1 MKRKQRF
8 FKLSAIVGCILL
20 GAGMLLCGAGF
31 VAMGC
36 DLNAFTYPRGGEP
49 VAVSSFVEADA
60 VDSIEIHAAMGDVT
74 MERASAANPEE
85 VEFVLAENVYQVI
98 VQHGLL
104 LVTPQD
110 SYTATGQGGWNWYQ
124 LLNFNSGGDWDVT
137 IRVPEKLL
145 DSVFVETDMGTVDL
159 SDLEAGSVTVQGDM
173 GDVTLDDV
181 SASESMTVTQSLG
194 EVTLG
199 NCQGGSLTLEN
210 DMGGTQ
216 VFQCRFESG
225 NLQGSYGSCDVDE
238 SSFDA
243 LAAVTDMGDIHLTRS
258 EAAGTAVCQAAQG
271 SVFLERFASPDIT
284 LISDMG
290 EVSGTILGDQADYQ
304 ITVDTDLG
312 DSTLKDQ
319 LGDGPNILQVTTNM
333 GDIDL
338 QFQE

>member
-36 DLNAFTYPRGGEP
+36 NWNAFTHPRGGEP

-60 VDSIEIHAAMGDVT
+60 VDSIEIHASMGDVKI
-74 MERASAANPEE
+74 ERASAANPEE

-104 LVTPQD
+104 LVMPQD

-124 LLNFNSGGDWDVT
+124 LLNFNSGGDWGVT

-145 DSVFVETDMGTVDL
+145 DSVFVGTDMGAVDL

>member
-1 MKRKQRF
+1 MYQ
-8 FKLSAIVGCILL
+8 A
-20 GAGMLLCGAGF
+20 
-31 VAMGC
+31 
-36 DLNAFTYPRGGEP
+36 T
-49 VAVSSFVEADA
+49 VE
-60 VDSIEIHAAMGDVT
+60 E
-74 MERASAANPEE
+74 
-85 VEFVLAENVYQVI
+85 
-98 VQHGLL
+98 GLL
-104 LVTPQD
+104 VVRPLK
-110 SYTATGQGGWNWYQ
+110 SAGGQNGWNWYQ
-124 LLNFNSGGDWDVT
+124 LLNLHSNRDWDVT

-173 GDVTLDDV
+173 GDVTLDNV
-181 SASESMTVTQSLG
+181 SASESMTVTQSMG
-194 EVTLG
+194 RVTLG

-243 LAAVTDMGDIHLTRS
+243 LAVVTDMGDIHLTRS

-290 EVSGTILGDQADYQ
+290 EVSGTIAGRQEEYQ
-304 ITVDTDLG
+304 IAVDTDMGSSNLA
-312 DSTLKDQ
+312 DQ
-319 LGDGPNILQVTTNM
+319 MTGGPNTLEVTTNM
-333 GDIDL
+333 GNIEL
-338 QFQE
+338 AFEE